1 MVGRTLGHYR
11 ILDKLGAGGMGEV
24 YRAQDTT
31 LKRQVALKVLP
42 AELAANQER
51 LERFQREAETLAA
64 LDHPNIVHI
73 YTVEAAEGVHFLTM
87 QLVRGQRLA
96 ELVPDDGLPVER
108 LLEIA
113 LPMVDALRAAHERG
127 IVHRDLKPENVMVDE
142 EGRVKILDFGLAKL
156 RLPEAGDGDSLLST
170 QAMTQAGVVMG
181 TVPYMSPEQVQG
193 TPVDHRTDLFSLGV
207 LLYEMACGTRP
218 FSGENSASLMSS
230 ILRDAPAP
238 VAERKSGLPQRLVDL
253 IDRCL
258 EKDREERYQTAREL
272 HGELLELERELSA
285 GQAVV
290 ARPAAKGVRPGSR
303 LLLAAVLV
311 LAIVAGL
318 IWFLQRGSREPTS
331 ATSAGPQISS
341 LAVLPLRNLSG
352 DPEQDYF
359 VDGMTEALMTDLSK
373 IGALKVI
380 SRSSAMRYKGTE
392 KPLAEIAREL
402 DVDAVIEGSVV
413 REGDRVG
420 ITAQLIEAATAT
432 NLWADRYDREISSI
446 LALQGEVA
454 QAIAREIQVT
464 LTPEEESL
472 LTRARQ
478 VNPEAYDAYLKG
490 LFHWY
495 ELTPADLDTA
505 LQYFELA
512 LEKDPD
518 YAPAQVGIYFV
529 WAGRQQMGL
538 TPASE
543 AGPKARAAALRAV
556 EMDDTLAEAHNALAG
571 MKTWTDWDWEGADTA
586 FQRALELDPS
596 FAFAHAMYSHLLI
609 TVGRIDEALVHSER
623 ALELDPYN
631 VLFKA
636 FHGVVLFYDRRYD
649 DALATFRAV
658 LAMQPDHPTALGFL
672 EELLIKMGRR
682 DELLEVQRQRIA
694 NDAELVS
701 AFEQGLAEAGYE
713 GAQRRIADLL
723 AARYERSGGAQPH
736 GLGGVIEIA
745 VRYLDVG
752 DHDRA
757 LDWLEEAYKIHNP
770 NLTYI
775 GEPVFD
781 PLRSDPRFQ
790 DLLRRMNLP
799 E

>member
-290 ARPAAKGVRPGSR
+290 ARPAAKGVRLGSR

-745 VRYLDVG
+745 VTATTTAPSTGLRKLTRYTT
-752 DHDRA
+752 
-757 LDWLEEAYKIHNP
+757 P
-770 NLTYI
+770 T
-775 GEPVFD
+775 
-781 PLRSDPRFQ
+781 
-790 DLLRRMNLP
+790 
-799 E
+799 